1 MMNGK
6 LLEIVACPTCHGR
19 LEYDEQHQR
28 LICRFEK
35 LAYPIKKRHSGIIG
49 GTSGNIKPIGGKVT

>member
-28 LICRFEK
+28 LICRVEN
-35 LAYPIKKRHSGIIG
+35 LAYPIKNGIPVLLAEKAE
-49 GTSGNIKPIGGKVT
+49 TLSQSEEQ

>member
-1 MMNGK
+1 MVNGK

-35 LAYPIKKRHSGIIG
+35 LAYPIKNGIPVLLAEQAE
-49 GTSGNIKPIGGKVT
+49 TLNPSEEK

>member
-1 MMNGK
+1 MNGK
-6 LLEIVACPTCHGR
+6 LLEIMACPSCHGR

-35 LAYPIKKRHSGIIG
+35 IAYPIKNGIPVLP
-49 GTSGNIKPIGGKVT
+49 TEQAQPLNQEQDN

>member
-1 MMNGK
+1 MNGK
-6 LLEIVACPTCHGR
+6 LLEIVACPSCHGR

-35 LAYPIKKRHSGIIG
+35 ITYPIKNGIPVLLVEQAQ
-49 GTSGNIKPIGGKVT
+49 TLNQEQDN

>member
-1 MMNGK
+1 MNGK
-6 LLEIVACPTCHGR
+6 LLEIVACPSCHGR

-35 LAYPIKKRHSGIIG
+35 IAYPIKNGIPVLL
-49 GTSGNIKPIGGKVT
+49 TEQAQPLNQEQDN

>member
-1 MMNGK
+1 MNGK
-6 LLEIVACPTCHGR
+6 LLEIVACPSCHGR

-35 LAYPIKKRHSGIIG
+35 IAYPIKNCIPVLLAEQAQPL
-49 GTSGNIKPIGGKVT
+49 NQEQDN

>member
-1 MMNGK
+1 MNGK
-6 LLEIVACPTCHGR
+6 LLEIMACPSCHGR

-35 LAYPIKKRHSGIIG
+35 IAYPIKNGIPVLPAEQAQPL
-49 GTSGNIKPIGGKVT
+49 NQEQDN